1 VPGGTIGEDGGAAM
15 RKDGHVAKHR
25 AAESDPTDF
34 DAATAALT
42 DVTGDYTIDVAHT
55 RIGIRARH
63 AMVTTVRGAFT
74 DFSGEAHLDVQKPAA
89 SSVSIRIRTASIDTG
104 QADRDAHLRSPD
116 FLDVERFPEMV
127 FTSTDVEQTDDD
139 TFEVT
144 GDLTI
149 RDVTRPVTVE
159 FAMTGSAKDPFGN
172 TRVGFEGALA
182 IKRSEW
188 GLTWNT
194 ALETG
199 GWLVSDRIQVEFDVS
214 VIRSA

>member
-1 VPGGTIGEDGGAAM
+1 M
-15 RKDGHVAKHR
+15 AKHR
-25 AAESDPTDF
+25 APEGDPTDF
-34 DAATAALT
+34 DAATTALD
-42 DVTGDYTIDVAHT
+42 DVSGDYTIDVAHT

-74 DFSGEAHLDVQKPAA
+74 YFAGEAHLDVAKPGA
-89 SSVSIRIRTASIDTG
+89 STVSIRIATASIDTG

-116 FLDVERFPEMV
+116 FLDVERFPELV
-127 FTSTDVEQTDDD
+127 FTSTDVEQVDEGVY
-139 TFEVT
+139 EVS

-159 FAMTGSAKDPFGN
+159 FTLTGSARDPFGN

-182 IKRSEW
+182 IKRSDW

-194 ALETG
+194 PLDTG
-199 GWLVSDRIQVEFDVS
+199 GVLVSDRIQVEFDVS
-214 VIRSA
+214 VIRAA